1 MNWPTLPVNKR
12 TRNFVFLTVDAT
24 ISVEWEEF
32 KPLTNRIKEVI
43 LLLTVRISRR
53 SDLIHFKS

>member
-32 KPLTNRIKEVI
+32 NPLTNRIKEVI